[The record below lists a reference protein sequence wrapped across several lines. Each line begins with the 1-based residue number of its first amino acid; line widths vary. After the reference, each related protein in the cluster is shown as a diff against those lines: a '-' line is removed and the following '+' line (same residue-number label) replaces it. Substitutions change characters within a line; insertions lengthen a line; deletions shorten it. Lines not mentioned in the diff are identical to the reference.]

1 MPLIKEVHVP
11 LFLQGFVA
19 HGLDRHV
26 LPTKLG
32 RHEHEN
38 ELLGREVHTLP
49 FKHGLDEQGFDWH
62 VLPTKLG
69 GHVHEKVV
77 LDNEVQLAAF

>member
-1 MPLIKEVHVP
+1 
-11 LFLQGFVA
+11 
-19 HGLDRHV
+19 
-26 LPTKLG
+26 LG

-69 GHVHEKVV
+69 GHEHEKVA
-77 LDNEVQLAAF
+77 LDNEVQLAPF